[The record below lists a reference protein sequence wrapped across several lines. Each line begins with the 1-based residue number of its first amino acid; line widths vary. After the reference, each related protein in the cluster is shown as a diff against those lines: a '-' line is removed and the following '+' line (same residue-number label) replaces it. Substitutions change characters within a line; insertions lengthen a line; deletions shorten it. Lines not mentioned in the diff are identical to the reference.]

1 RPGAQRAAMN
11 VAQRQRDGED
21 GAASRPIAVGGDSAS
36 VQRHDVAHDRETE
49 PEPAGSAAAMTLTE
63 AIEDVRQQ
71 GLLDA
76 GAGVAHG
83 DSDHTAGARELDG
96 DAPAGRREL
105 ERIGDEIGHDLGEAY
120 GSAVAAG

>member
-1 RPGAQRAAMN
+1 AGEGGAP
-11 VAQRQRDGED
+11 
-21 GAASRPIAVGGDSAS
+21 SRPSAVGGDSPS
-36 VQRHDVAHDRETE
+36 VQRHDGAHDRETE
-49 PEPAGSAAAMTLTE
+49 PEPAGSAAAMALTE

-105 ERIGDEIGHDLGEAY
+105 DRLGDEIGHDRGEAY
-120 GSAVAAG
+120 GSALCDG